1 MSTETSVRTLST
13 NKTTKKLHTLS
24 MVCGLA
30 RSWQQ
35 WICENEEKQASE
47 PTGWCPDSN
56 DKAKSKTKAPT
67 KLVPSEKKSQPNQAP
82 KLQHQVEDQKEPKES
97 RIKTKQV
104 MKTVTR
110 DVQEKSVG
118 IEFLS
123 SYICKDTAAEEVDKI
138 LHKKSS
144 PTLRRRCSNMVSEL
158 TRSWKA
164 VESKQKRIGE
174 ATEDKDLFE
183 AKERV
188 LEVDRDSKN
197 PEPKE
202 NIIKSPQPRIKRPSK
217 LGAKKEVQDADK
229 INALSHTYS
238 TVGRMKNRWQDWASE
253 HTISQKLN
261 PFSDDFDYNFSM
273 STRLCKGDEG
283 YGRPK
288 EGSKTAERARRAEA
302 HIHREIDH
310 MCYIIQTMAD
320 PDPDG
325 CTRVTFGQLFDRYVR
340 ISDKV
345 VGILMR
351 ARKHGKVSFKGEM
364 LWQGRDDDVIVTL
377 LI

>member
-1 MSTETSVRTLST
+1 MSAKTSATVPT
-13 NKTTKKLHTLS
+13 KPTKKLHTLS
-24 MVCGLA
+24 TVCGLA

-35 WICENEEKQASE
+35 WVCENEERQATE
-47 PTGWCPDSN
+47 PSGWSPDSDN
-56 DKAKSKTKAPT
+56 KAKTKAPT
-67 KLVPSEKKSQPNQAP
+67 KPPPSEKKPRTSPAP
-82 KLQHQVEDQKEPKES
+82 KPQHQEEEPGET

-104 MKTVTR
+104 TKTVTR

-123 SYICKDTAAEEVDKI
+123 SRICKDAAMEEVDKI
-138 LHKKSS
+138 LLKKSS
-144 PTLRRRCSNMVSEL
+144 PTLRRKCSNMVSEL

-164 VESKQKRIGE
+164 VESEQKKTEE
-174 ATEDKDLFE
+174 ATEDKDLCE
-183 AKERV
+183 AQEIL
-188 LEVDRDSKN
+188 LELDTHGKD
-197 PEPKE
+197 PEPKDKE
-202 NIIKSPQPRIKRPSK
+202 TKSSPPSIKRPSNP
-217 LGAKKEVQDADK
+217 GAKREAQDAEK
-229 INALSHTYS
+229 INALSHVYS
-238 TVGRMKNRWQDWASE
+238 TVDRMKNRWQDWASE
-253 HTISQKLN
+253 HTTNQKLN

-273 STRLCKGDEG
+273 STRLRKGDEG

-302 HIHREIDH
+302 HIQREIDQ
-310 MCYIIQTMAD
+310 MCFIIQTMAD

-325 CTRVTFGQLFDRYVR
+325 RTRVSFGQLFDRYVR

-351 ARKHGKVSFKGEM
+351 ARKHGKVSFQGEM

-377 LI
+377 LV